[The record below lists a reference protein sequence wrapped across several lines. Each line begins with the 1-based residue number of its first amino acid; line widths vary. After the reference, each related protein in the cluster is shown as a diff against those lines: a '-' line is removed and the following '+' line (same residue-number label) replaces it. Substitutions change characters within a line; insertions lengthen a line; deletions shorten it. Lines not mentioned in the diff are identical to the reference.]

1 MENVKVSFTNKLGQT
16 TIVTMPVNQYVA
28 SNEALPAQ
36 YKLYI
41 DPDLSAVGAI
51 DSQKILDEYLAS
63 IEPKETDVVEA
74 DMETIQS
81 LQENQ
86 PAANPGLQ
94 AQIVTLTQENTDLKA
109 QVASLQNQL
118 SGISQSVNTS
128 QTADAALT
136 AQIAAENP
144 DPDPL
149 PATTS

>member
-1 MENVKVSFTNKLGQT
+1 
-16 TIVTMPVNQYVA
+16 
-28 SNEALPAQ
+28 
-36 YKLYI
+36 
-41 DPDLSAVGAI
+41 
-51 DSQKILDEYLAS
+51 
-63 IEPKETDVVEA
+63 
-74 DMETIQS
+74 METIQS